1 MQRFL
6 GAFVGAML
14 VLSAISPARADD
26 KDVMAVLDKAIKALG
41 GEEKLNNVKAAT
53 WKGKGKLSFGGNDS
67 NFTIAGTVAGLDHWR
82 QEFEGEFG
90 GNKVQGVVVV
100 AGDKGWRKFGDM
112 VMEVDKNGLAVE
124 KRNIYLQVT
133 PITLVALKGKD
144 FKLAAAAEE
153 KVGGKPAAGIKV
165 TAPDG
170 KDFTLFF
177 DKEDGLPVK
186 MEATVTGFGG
196 EDFKQETT
204 YGKYKEFDGIKKA
217 TLIENKRNGE
227 KFQEL
232 EVTEFKVIPKDKVDA
247 KTFDEP
253 K

>member
-1 MQRFL
+1 
-6 GAFVGAML
+6 
-14 VLSAISPARADD
+14 
-26 KDVMAVLDKAIKALG
+26 
-41 GEEKLNNVKAAT
+41 
-53 WKGKGKLSFGGNDS
+53 
-67 NFTIAGTVAGLDHWR
+67 
-82 QEFEGEFG
+82 
-90 GNKVQGVVVV
+90 
-100 AGDKGWRKFGDM
+100 
-112 VMEVDKNGLAVE
+112 MELDKNGLANE
-124 KRNIYLQVT
+124 KRNIHLQVI

-165 TAPDG
+165 TGPDG
-170 KDFTLFF
+170 KDFTLYF

-186 MEATVTGFGG
+186 MEATVAGFGG
-196 EDFKQETT
+196 EDFKQETS

-217 TLIENKRNGE
+217 TKIENKRNGE

-232 EVTEFKVIPKDKVDA
+232 EFTEFKVIPKDKVDA